1 MSNSQ
6 NINHGVLLP
15 ELVGGEN
22 VFDLSKRQKKGVF
35 GGGGPHRA
43 APLDKSVAVHKRAST
58 CESLV
63 DVYPEAIS
71 IGGILGSSDDRLNM
85 AFAAWMSILA
95 TLMGYYGVSIFG
107 FKYLITWMISLPA
120 SIFLTV
126 GCIYFFRVAYF
137 TPKDAP
143 VILNRSTKE
152 VTFSQLD
159 FPKYWEFWK
168 IPKFKSPVT
177 VAWSTVYARS
187 YKFTQY
193 MGSTIRDSYRLEIW
207 APDPAD
213 GRKLLVREPIGY
225 LASYGDETLWSL
237 YEHIRRYMEE
247 GGPPIQKGET
257 LRKAGRG
264 TDASPF
270 PEHILQNLGGPRL
283 TPEEVEVLAQ
293 ETPINKG

>member
-6 NINHGVLLP
+6 NPNHGVLLP

-22 VFDLSKRQKKGVF
+22 VFELNERQKKGVF
-35 GGGGPHRA
+35 GGGGRYRA
-43 APLDKSVAVHKRAST
+43 APLDKSVAVHEKASA

-71 IGGILGSSDDRLNM
+71 IGGILGSSDDRLHM
-85 AFAAWMSILA
+85 AFAAWMSIPA
-95 TLMGYYGVSIFG
+95 TLMGYSFVWMFG
-107 FKYLITWMISLPA
+107 FKYLVTWLISLPA

-126 GCIYFFRVAYF
+126 GCIYFFRFAYF

-143 VILNRSTKE
+143 VIFNRSTKE
-152 VTFSQLD
+152 VTFSQLE
-159 FPKYWEFWK
+159 FAKYWEFWK
-168 IPKFKSPVT
+168 IPKFKPPVT
-177 VAWSTVYARS
+177 VDWSSVHARS

-207 APDPAD
+207 APDPGDA
-213 GRKLLVREPIGY
+213 RKLLVREPIGY
-225 LASYGDETLWSL
+225 LASYGDEDLWSL

-257 LRKAGRG
+257 LRKSGRG

-270 PEHILQNLGGPRL
+270 PDYVLQTLGGP
-283 TPEEVEVLAQ
+283 PFAAEQVEALAQ
-293 ETPINKG
+293 EESPDRN